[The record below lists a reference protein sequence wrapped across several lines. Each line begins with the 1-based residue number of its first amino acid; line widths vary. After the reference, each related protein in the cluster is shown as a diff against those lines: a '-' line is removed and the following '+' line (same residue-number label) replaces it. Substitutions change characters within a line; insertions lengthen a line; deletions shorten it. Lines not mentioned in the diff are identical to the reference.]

1 MRKTTLLLI
10 FALAGVKLLAQQ
22 GYVKV
27 SAPPQLDTLLKIS
40 RNNPQLQP
48 IEGFRIQIF
57 MESGNTAVER
67 AQAAMARY
75 IEAFPEDKT
84 YLSFGQPYY
93 RVRVGDFRTRLE
105 AEGRL
110 QQVSRLFSQ
119 AFVIKDVIEP
129 PPLPAFTSQNQQP

>member
-1 MRKTTLLLI
+1 MRKTALLLI
-10 FALAGVKLLAQQ
+10 MLLAGANLFAQQ

-48 IEGFRIQIF
+48 IDGFRIQIF
-57 MESGNTAVER
+57 MESGNAAVER
-67 AQAAMARY
+67 AQAAIARY
-75 IEAFPEDKT
+75 QEAFPEDKT

-110 QQVSRLFSQ
+110 QQVIRLFSQ

-129 PPLPAFTSQNQQP
+129 PPLPAFTNQNQQP

>member
-1 MRKTTLLLI
+1 MRKTALLLI
-10 FALAGVKLLAQQ
+10 MLLAGANLFAQQ

-57 MESGNTAVER
+57 MESGNAAVER
-67 AQAAMARY
+67 AQAAIARY
-75 IEAFPEDKT
+75 HEAFPEDKT

-110 QQVSRLFSQ
+110 QQVIRLFSQ
-119 AFVIKDVIEP
+119 AFVIKDIIEP
-129 PPLPAFTSQNQQP
+129 PPLPAFTNQNQQP

>member
-1 MRKTTLLLI
+1 MRKTILLLI
-10 FALAGVKLLAQQ
+10 MLLAGAYLFAQQ

-57 MESGNTAVER
+57 MESGNAAVER
-67 AQAAMARY
+67 AQAAIALY
-75 IEAFPEDKT
+75 QEAFPEDKT

-110 QQVSRLFSQ
+110 QQVIRLFSQ
-119 AFVIKDVIEP
+119 AFVIKDIIEP
-129 PPLPAFTSQNQQP
+129 PPLPAFTNQNQQP